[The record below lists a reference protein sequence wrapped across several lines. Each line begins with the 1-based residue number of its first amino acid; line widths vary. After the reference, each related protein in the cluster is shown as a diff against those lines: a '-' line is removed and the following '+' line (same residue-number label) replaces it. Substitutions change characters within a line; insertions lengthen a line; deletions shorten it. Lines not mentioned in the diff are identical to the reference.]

1 MTRVNF
7 SFRVVRKDRQPMH
20 KRELFAVLQFFLGH
34 RRAPDGYK
42 ILAVN
47 WTSAKGRTKAAR
59 SESEAT
65 DTMIDHFWN
74 ILKVKGLDALRAGS
88 VKRNRL

>member
-1 MTRVNF
+1 MSRVSF
-7 SFRVVRKDRQPMH
+7 SFRVVRQDRNPIN
-20 KRELFAVLQFFLGH
+20 KRELYGVLKFFLDH

-42 ILAVN
+42 IMAVS
-47 WTSAKGRTKAAR
+47 WSSKPGRVKAAR

-65 DTMIDHFWN
+65 DAMVEHFWN

-88 VKRNRL
+88 VKRDRL